1 MPAVPVRSLR
11 LTLSAAVLGATCL
24 TSAAQTPAAA
34 HSPAAAP
41 ETHYV
46 SAPAFDIPS
55 IDAKADPCND
65 FYKFACGNFAAN
77 HPIPADQSGV
87 DEFYLMYN
95 VDTQELNGILK
106 TFAAK
111 ADQHTPNEQKIGDY
125 YAACMNTDLI
135 EKKGL
140 APMQPLLDKI
150 DKVSKFGLPRLAGEL
165 QRLNIGVFFSFG
177 EEQDLK
183 DSTKQVAVVMQG
195 GLGLPERDYYTRTGE
210 KDKQIRQQYVE
221 HITNILSL
229 SGESPQQALLDAKNI
244 LAFETKLAEASLTN
258 TEMRDPLAIYHPMT
272 LAAFEDSIKPVPFAP
287 FLEAIH
293 APALA
298 GPLGPNS
305 LIVATPKF
313 FPAMVSAVMA
323 ADIQTLRAYLRFHTI
338 DANASHLPRRFD
350 DENFDFYAHKLYG
363 QPEKE
368 ARWKRCSGAVDG
380 TLGEALGQVYVNQY
394 FPAASKTKTL
404 EMVHDIEAAMDK
416 DIDTLDWMS
425 AATKLRAKE
434 KLHAVTDKIGYP
446 DHFRDYSK
454 LIVAADDA
462 FGNAERAIAFEND
475 RQLAKIGKPV
485 DKLEWGMTPPTVNAY
500 YDPSMNNINFPA
512 GILQPAFFD
521 PKADAA
527 VNYGHIGSIIGHELT
542 HGFDDEGKKF
552 DGSGNLSDW
561 WSAEDTKQFEAKT
574 GCLVNEYG
582 SFVAVPDAKDPVKV
596 NGKLTLGENTADNG
610 GLLLAY
616 MAYMARAQKDGL
628 DTAKK
633 IDGYTGP
640 QRFFIAYGQN
650 WCENPRPEQ
659 VRNQVLTDPH
669 SPDHFRANGAIVNQP
684 GFAAAF
690 GCKVGTPMVPK
701 DSCRVW

>member
-1 MPAVPVRSLR
+1 
-11 LTLSAAVLGATCL
+11 
-24 TSAAQTPAAA
+24 
-34 HSPAAAP
+34 
-41 ETHYV
+41 
-46 SAPAFDIPS
+46 
-55 IDAKADPCND
+55 
-65 FYKFACGNFAAN
+65 
-77 HPIPADQSGV
+77 
-87 DEFYLMYN
+87 
-95 VDTQELNGILK
+95 
-106 TFAAK
+106 
-111 ADQHTPNEQKIGDY
+111 
-125 YAACMNTDLI
+125 
-135 EKKGL
+135 
-140 APMQPLLDKI
+140 
-150 DKVSKFGLPRLAGEL
+150 
-165 QRLNIGVFFSFG
+165 
-177 EEQDLK
+177 
-183 DSTKQVAVVMQG
+183 
-195 GLGLPERDYYTRTGE
+195 
-210 KDKQIRQQYVE
+210 
-221 HITNILSL
+221 
-229 SGESPQQALLDAKNI
+229 
-244 LAFETKLAEASLTN
+244 
-258 TEMRDPLAIYHPMT
+258 
-272 LAAFEDSIKPVPFAP
+272 
-287 FLEAIH
+287 
-293 APALA
+293 
-298 GPLGPNS
+298 
-305 LIVATPKF
+305 
-313 FPAMVSAVMA
+313 
-323 ADIQTLRAYLRFHTI
+323 
-338 DANASHLPRRFD
+338 
-350 DENFDFYAHKLYG
+350 
-363 QPEKE
+363 
-368 ARWKRCSGAVDG
+368 
-380 TLGEALGQVYVNQY
+380 
-394 FPAASKTKTL
+394 
-404 EMVHDIEAAMDK
+404 
-416 DIDTLDWMS
+416 
-425 AATKLRAKE
+425 
-434 KLHAVTDKIGYP
+434 
-446 DHFRDYSK
+446 
-454 LIVAADDA
+454 
-462 FGNAERAIAFEND
+462 
-475 RQLAKIGKPV
+475 V